1 VAALNAAERERI
13 PEMAQL
19 LLDAGFHTAV
29 LPLHEDLVR
38 EIRPTLGLLV
48 AGGLFVLLI
57 AGVNLT
63 NLALARAT
71 ARLRELATRCA
82 LGAGRWRVGRQ
93 VVVESLV
100 LSLAGA
106 GLGLLL
112 GLGGL
117 RLLGALGV
125 ERIPRGAEISLELP
139 VVLATLAAAVA
150 IGVVLGAI
158 PVLGLFRDDLHGHFR
173 QDARTGSASRR
184 SGVARDVLVA
194 VQVAVAAV
202 LLVGAGLLLASFLE
216 LLSVDP
222 GFRAAGVAT
231 ATVSLPDSRYPDDA
245 ARRAFAERLVAE
257 VRALAGVDRAAAATS
272 IPFGESY
279 SANAITIEGYV
290 RPPGESLL
298 APFQS
303 VVTPGYFEA
312 LGIPIL
318 DGRAFT
324 QRDREDSL
332 PVVIVDRS
340 LVERRA
346 AMVLALIFA
355 GVALFLAAVGL
366 YGVLAYAVARRT
378 RELGIRVVLG
388 STARGILGLVLG
400 RSARVTGLGLA
411 AGLAGAFLLTRWMSG
426 LLYGVEA
433 TDPRIYAVVAVVLAA
448 VALAASLAPARRA
461 ARVDPAVVLA
471 AE

>member
-1 VAALNAAERERI
+1 
-13 PEMAQL
+13 
-19 LLDAGFHTAV
+19 
-29 LPLHEDLVR
+29 
-38 EIRPTLGLLV
+38 
-48 AGGLFVLLI
+48 
-57 AGVNLT
+57 
-63 NLALARAT
+63 
-71 ARLRELATRCA
+71 
-82 LGAGRWRVGRQ
+82 VGRQ

-150 IGVVLGAI
+150 IGFVLGAI

-173 QDARTGSASRR
+173 QDVRTGSASRR

-411 AGLAGAFLLTRWMSG
+411 AGLAGAFLLTRWMTG

-433 TDPRIYAVVAVVLAA
+433 TDPAVYAVVALMLAA

-461 ARVDPAVVLA
+461 TRVDPAVVLA
-471 AE
+471 SE

>member
-1 VAALNAAERERI
+1 
-13 PEMAQL
+13 
-19 LLDAGFHTAV
+19 
-29 LPLHEDLVR
+29 
-38 EIRPTLGLLV
+38 
-48 AGGLFVLLI
+48 
-57 AGVNLT
+57 
-63 NLALARAT
+63 
-71 ARLRELATRCA
+71 
-82 LGAGRWRVGRQ
+82 
-93 VVVESLV
+93 
-100 LSLAGA
+100 
-106 GLGLLL
+106 
-112 GLGGL
+112 
-117 RLLGALGV
+117 
-125 ERIPRGAEISLELP
+125 
-139 VVLATLAAAVA
+139 
-150 IGVVLGAI
+150 
-158 PVLGLFRDDLHGHFR
+158 
-173 QDARTGSASRR
+173 
-184 SGVARDVLVA
+184 VA

-222 GFRAAGVAT
+222 GFRAEGVAT
-231 ATVSLPDSRYPDDA
+231 ATVSLPDSRYPDDG

-303 VVTPGYFEA
+303 VVTPEYFEA

-332 PVVIVDRS
+332 PVVIVDRWLAERYWPGESAVGKRLAEGVPDLEDDTVWRTVVGVAGEVRVASLGEAEQNGVYYLAHAQEPGYSRALTLVARTPADPGALSAALRRAVHEVDPALPLFDAATFEERVARS

-346 AMVLALIFA
+346 AMVLAMIFA

-400 RSARVTGLGLA
+400 RSARVTGIGLA
-411 AGLAGAFLLTRWMSG
+411 AGLAGAFLLTRSMAG

-433 TDPRIYAVVAVVLAA
+433 TDPAVYAVVALMLAA
-448 VALAASLAPARRA
+448 VALAASLVPARRA
-461 ARVDPAVVLA
+461 TRVDPAVVLTS
-471 AE
+471 E

>member
-1 VAALNAAERERI
+1 
-13 PEMAQL
+13 M
-19 LLDAGFHTAV
+19 
-29 LPLHEDLVR
+29 
-38 EIRPTLGLLV
+38 
-48 AGGLFVLLI
+48 
-57 AGVNLT
+57 
-63 NLALARAT
+63 
-71 ARLRELATRCA
+71 
-82 LGAGRWRVGRQ
+82 
-93 VVVESLV
+93 
-100 LSLAGA
+100 
-106 GLGLLL
+106 
-112 GLGGL
+112 
-117 RLLGALGV
+117 
-125 ERIPRGAEISLELP
+125 
-139 VVLATLAAAVA
+139 
-150 IGVVLGAI
+150 
-158 PVLGLFRDDLHGHFR
+158 
-173 QDARTGSASRR
+173 
-184 SGVARDVLVA
+184 
-194 VQVAVAAV
+194 
-202 LLVGAGLLLASFLE
+202 
-216 LLSVDP
+216 
-222 GFRAAGVAT
+222 
-231 ATVSLPDSRYPDDA
+231 
-245 ARRAFAERLVAE
+245 
-257 VRALAGVDRAAAATS
+257 RALAGVDRAAAATS

-411 AGLAGAFLLTRWMSG
+411 AGLAGAFLLTRWMTG

-433 TDPRIYAVVAVVLAA
+433 TDPAVYAVVALMLAA

-461 ARVDPAVVLA
+461 TRVDPAVVLA
-471 AE
+471 SE